1 MITRRRAIL
10 GIGLGSSLAAWGF
23 APGEFWD
30 DKQPAEWSEKDV
42 QRILTKSPWAK
53 GVNLEMDFG
62 AMEGPGMGGPGM
74 EGPGMGGPGMPGPG
88 GPGEPFG
95 MQPTVRW
102 ESASP
107 LRSAAK
113 VKLPIDPTGCYVI
126 GVLGLPTEMDARF
139 GDLDLAS
146 LKETTFLQR
155 KGGKSVAPNHFIVSD
170 YDGAMLFYFPSDADP
185 ISPKDKEVVF
195 QSKIVVYAIKAK
207 FVPKDMLYRGK
218 LAL

>member
-1 MITRRRAIL
+1 
-10 GIGLGSSLAAWGF
+10 
-23 APGEFWD
+23 
-30 DKQPAEWSEKDV
+30 
-42 QRILTKSPWAK
+42 
-53 GVNLEMDFG
+53 
-62 AMEGPGMGGPGM
+62 
-74 EGPGMGGPGMPGPG
+74 
-88 GPGEPFG
+88 

-102 ESASP
+102 DSAAP

-139 GDLDLAS
+139 GELTLAG

-155 KGGKSVAPNHFIVSD
+155 KGGKPVAPNHFIVSD

-185 ISPKDKEVVF
+185 ISPEDNEVVF
-195 QSKIVVYAIKAK
+195 QTKIVVYAMKVK
-207 FVPKDMLYRGK
+207 FVPKDMQYRGK

>member
-30 DKQPAEWSEKDV
+30 DKQPSEWSEKEV
-42 QRILTKSPWAK
+42 QRMLTKSPWAK
-53 GVNLEMDFG
+53 EAGLEVTG
-62 AMEGPGMGGPGM
+62 GRGGRGMGGPG
-74 EGPGMGGPGMPGPG
+74 GRGPG
-88 GPGEPFG
+88 GPGWPFG

-102 ESASP
+102 DSAAP

-113 VKLPIDPTGCYVI
+113 VKLPIDPTVCYVI
-126 GVLGLPTEMDARF
+126 GVLGLPTDMDARF
-139 GDLDLAS
+139 GELNLAS

-155 KGGKSVAPNHFIVSD
+155 KGGKPVAPNHFIVSD
-170 YDGAMLFYFPSDADP
+170 FDGAMLFYFPSDADP
-185 ISPKDKEVVF
+185 ISAVDNEVVF
-195 QSKIVVYAIKAK
+195 QTKIVVYAMKVK
-207 FVPKDMLYRGK
+207 FVPKDMQYRGK